1 MDAEGAKQPRNPANP
16 LPFATRNFA
25 LAHGPPVV
33 LNHSRISMKIV
44 GRIGWAV
51 LAAAALLQAPGAEAR
66 EEAEALVAPV
76 RGPSSQS
83 DLNSTQPSAADRAPD
98 RAGITAFSALRY
110 PPTRRDSLIEHQFG
124 EDLADPYRWLEA
136 DVRTSPEVAGW
147 VAQQNAASVAY
158 LAQLPGRD
166 ALREKIRSLFAYER
180 FSLPRK
186 AGGRYFYTR
195 NSGLQNQAVLQVRE
209 GLADEGRLL
218 VDPNAWGTEPDGSQ
232 LALDAWVPSPG
243 GQLLAFTQQRDGSDW
258 RTIRVVDVGSGRTL
272 ADRLEWAN
280 DTAIG
285 WVGDAGFL
293 YARYP
298 APPAGEAYRA
308 PVFDKAIW
316 FHRIGTP
323 QSADIKVFA
332 TPDHR
337 DWNHRVSVTSDGRWA
352 VIISSAST
360 LPRRTVQV
368 IPLSHGKALDRAAN
382 WSALAIAPEMTDDWK
397 FIEGIGDRLWFIT
410 NAGAPHARLVRV
422 DLDRRRSGRFTINTV
437 IGEANDTLDAGRIV
451 GNRLILSYIQRGAS
465 YAVVTDLKGRPKRAI
480 TVDAIGSA
488 SGFGGRPGD
497 PETFYQFSS
506 FNQPPAIFRLDTR
519 TGSVTPFAVPQLS
532 FNPADYVVEQR
543 SFPSKDGTKVPMYVV
558 RKRSLA
564 VAGMAAPT
572 LLYGY
577 GGFDVALTPGYSAV
591 RMAWLEAGGVFALA
605 NIRGGGEFG
614 RAWYDAGRLGNKQNS
629 FDDFIA
635 AGEYLLREG
644 IAAKGGLAIQGGSNG
659 GMLVA
664 AVINQRP
671 DLFAAANPDVGVMDM
686 LRFDRFTS
694 GRFWVDDYGSP
705 AREADWRVLR
715 AYSPYHNIRAA
726 GDYPAI
732 LVTTADTDDRVV
744 PAHSFKYVAALQA
757 ADIGSRPHLLR
768 VEAQAGHGSGRPVD
782 KIIASGA
789 DVLAFLAKWTGLP
802 LE

>member
-1 MDAEGAKQPRNPANP
+1 
-16 LPFATRNFA
+16 
-25 LAHGPPVV
+25 
-33 LNHSRISMKIV
+33 MKIA

-51 LAAAALLQAPGAEAR
+51 LGVAALLHAPGAMAR
-66 EEAEALVAPV
+66 SEAEALAAPV
-76 RGPSSQS
+76 RGPASHSSAEAV
-83 DLNSTQPSAADRAPD
+83 QPSATERAPD
-98 RAGITAFSALRY
+98 RAADKLGITALSALRY
-110 PPTRRDSLIEHQFG
+110 PATRRDSLIERQFG

-136 DVRTSPEVAGW
+136 DVRTSPEVAAW
-147 VAQQNAASVAY
+147 VAQQNAASAAY

-166 ALREKIRSLFAYER
+166 ALRDKIRSLFAYER

-209 GLADEGRLL
+209 GLGGEGRVL
-218 VDPNAWGTEPDGSQ
+218 VDPNQWEESDGKEG
-232 LALDAWVPSPG
+232 LRTLDAWVPSPG
-243 GQLLAFTQQRDGSDW
+243 GSLLALTQQRDGSDW
-258 RTIRVVDVGSGRTL
+258 RTVRVVDVASGKL
-272 ADRLEWAN
+272 LEDRLEWAN

-298 APPAGEAYRA
+298 EPPAGETYRA
-308 PVFDKAIW
+308 PVYDKAIW

-323 QSADIKVFA
+323 QSADIRVFA

-337 DWNHRVSVTSDGRWA
+337 DWNHRVSVSSDGHWA

-360 LPRRTVQV
+360 LPRRTVHL
-368 IPLSHGKALDRAAN
+368 IPLARGRQQDWAAM
-382 WSALAIAPEMTDDWK
+382 SLAPEMTDDWK
-397 FIEGIGDRLWFIT
+397 FVEGIGDRLWFIT
-410 NAGAPHARLVRV
+410 NAGAPHYRLVRV
-422 DLDRRRSGRFTINTV
+422 DLDRKAPGRIAVSTIL
-437 IGEANDTLDAGRIV
+437 GERDDTLDAGRIV
-451 GNRLILSYIQRGAS
+451 GKRLILSYLQRGAS

-480 TVDAIGSA
+480 TVDAIGAA

-519 TGSVTPFAVPQLS
+519 TGAATPFAVPRLS
-532 FNPADYVVEQR
+532 FNPDDYIVEQR
-543 SFPSKDGTKVPMYVV
+543 SFPSRDGTRVPMYVV

-564 VAGMAAPT
+564 VAGHAAPT

-635 AGEYLLREG
+635 AGEYLIKEG

-664 AVINQRP
+664 TVINQRP

-705 AREADWRVLR
+705 SREADWRVLR
-715 AYSPYHNIRAA
+715 AYSPYHNIRVR

-757 ADIGSRPHLLR
+757 ADLGSRPHLLR
-768 VEAQAGHGSGRPVD
+768 VEAQAGHGPGKPVD
-782 KIIASGA
+782 KVISSGA
-789 DVLAFLAKWTGLP
+789 DVLAFLAKWTGLS

>member
-1 MDAEGAKQPRNPANP
+1 M
-16 LPFATRNFA
+16 
-25 LAHGPPVV
+25 
-33 LNHSRISMKIV
+33 
-44 GRIGWAV
+44 GRIGRAV
-51 LAAAALLQAPGAEAR
+51 LVTAAVLLAPGAMAH
-66 EEAEALVAPV
+66 EEAEALAAPLHGLPI
-76 RGPSSQS
+76 RSGTGDAPSA
-83 DLNSTQPSAADRAPD
+83 AADRA
-98 RAGITAFSALRY
+98 AITTLLAPRY
-110 PPTRRDSLIEHQFG
+110 PATRRDSLIERQFG

-136 DVRTSPEVAGW
+136 DVRASSEVAGW
-147 VAQQNAASVAY
+147 VAQQNAASSAY

-166 ALREKIRSLFAYER
+166 ALRDKIRSLFAYER

-186 AGGRYFYTR
+186 AGSRYFYTR
-195 NSGLQNQAVLQVRE
+195 NSGLQNQAALYVRE
-209 GLADEGRLL
+209 GLSGEGRLL
-218 VDPNAWGTEPDGSQ
+218 VDPNGWQGTGDAG
-232 LALDAWVPSPG
+232 LRTLDAWVPSPG
-243 GQLLAFTQQRDGSDW
+243 GRLLAFSQQRDGSDW
-258 RTIRVVDVGSGRTL
+258 RTIRVVDVGSGRVL
-272 ADRLEWAN
+272 EDRLEWAN

-298 APPAGEAYRA
+298 EPPAGEAYRA
-308 PVFDKAIW
+308 PVYDKAIW

-323 QSADIKVFA
+323 QSADVLVFS

-337 DWNHRVSVTSDGRWA
+337 DWNHRVSVSSDGRWA
-352 VIISSAST
+352 VILSSAST
-360 LPRRTVQV
+360 LPRRVLRV
-368 IPLSHGKALDRAAN
+368 IPLARGRAQEWAP
-382 WSALAIAPEMTDDWK
+382 ITVVPEMTSDWK
-397 FIEGIGDRLWFIT
+397 FVEGTGDKLWFVT
-410 NAGAPHARLVRV
+410 NAGAPHYRLVRL
-422 DLDRRRSGRFTINTV
+422 DLDRKAPGALKWSEV
-437 IGEANDTLDAGRIV
+437 VGEKTDTLDAGRIV
-451 GNRLILSYIQRGAS
+451 GDRLVLSYLQRGS
-465 YAVVTDLKGRPKRAI
+465 SIAVVTDLRGRPKRAI

-506 FNQPPAIFRLDTR
+506 FNQPPAIYRLDLR
-519 TGSVTPFAVPQLS
+519 SGAATPFAVPHVP
-532 FNPADYVVEQR
+532 FNPEDYLVEQR
-543 SFPSKDGTKVPMYVV
+543 SFTSKDGTRVPMYLV

-564 VAGMAAPT
+564 ATNKAAPT

-614 RAWYDAGRLGNKQNS
+614 RAWYDAGRLANKQNS

-635 AGEYLLREG
+635 AGEYLVREG
-644 IAAKGGLAIQGGSNG
+644 IAAPRGLAIQGGSNG

-686 LRFDRFTS
+686 LRFDRFTT
-694 GRFWVDDYGSP
+694 GRFWTDDYGSP
-705 AREADWRVLR
+705 SREADWRVLR
-715 AYSPYHNIRAA
+715 AYSPYHNIRARA
-726 GDYPAI
+726 DYPAI

-757 ADIGSRPHLLR
+757 AEIGARPHLLR
-768 VEAQAGHGSGRPVD
+768 VEAQAGHGPGKPVD
-782 KIIASGA
+782 KVIASGA
-789 DVLAFLAKWTGLP
+789 DVLAFLAKWTGLA

>member
-1 MDAEGAKQPRNPANP
+1 
-16 LPFATRNFA
+16 
-25 LAHGPPVV
+25 
-33 LNHSRISMKIV
+33 MKIA

-51 LAAAALLQAPGAEAR
+51 LGVAALLHAPGAMAR
-66 EEAEALVAPV
+66 SEAEALAAPV
-76 RGPSSQS
+76 RGPSSHS
-83 DLNSTQPSAADRAPD
+83 GAEAVQPSANERTLDRAAD
-98 RAGITAFSALRY
+98 KLGITALSALRY
-110 PPTRRDSLIEHQFG
+110 PATRRDSLIERQFG

-136 DVRTSPEVAGW
+136 DVRTSPEVAAW
-147 VAQQNAASVAY
+147 VAKQNAASTAY

-166 ALREKIRSLFAYER
+166 ALRDKIRSLFAYER

-209 GLADEGRLL
+209 GLGGEGRVL
-218 VDPNAWGTEPDGSQ
+218 VDPNQWEENDDKEGLRT
-232 LALDAWVPSPG
+232 LDAWVPSPG
-243 GQLLAFTQQRDGSDW
+243 GSLLALTQQRDGSDW
-258 RTIRVVDVGSGRTL
+258 RTVRVVDVASGKL
-272 ADRLEWAN
+272 LEDRLEWAN

-298 APPAGEAYRA
+298 EPPAGETYRA
-308 PVFDKAIW
+308 PVYDKAIW

-323 QSADIKVFA
+323 QSADIMVFA

-337 DWNHRVSVTSDGRWA
+337 DWNHRVSVSSDGHWA

-360 LPRRTVQV
+360 LPRRTVHL
-368 IPLSHGKALDRAAN
+368 IPLARGRQQDWAAIP
-382 WSALAIAPEMTDDWK
+382 LAPEMTDDWK
-397 FIEGIGDRLWFIT
+397 FVEGMGNRLWFIT
-410 NAGAPHARLVRV
+410 NAAAPHYRLVRV
-422 DLDRRRSGRFTINTV
+422 DLDRKVPGRIAVNTIL
-437 IGEANDTLDAGRIV
+437 GERDDTLDAGRIV
-451 GNRLILSYIQRGAS
+451 GNRLILSYLQHGAS

-480 TVDAIGSA
+480 TVDAIGAA

-519 TGSVTPFAVPQLS
+519 TGAATPFAVPRLS
-532 FNPADYVVEQR
+532 FNPDDYIVEQR
-543 SFPSKDGTKVPMYVV
+543 SFPSRDGTRVPMYVV

-564 VAGMAAPT
+564 MEGHAAPT

-591 RMAWLEAGGVFALA
+591 RMAWLESGGVFALA

-635 AGEYLLREG
+635 AGEYLIKEG

-705 AREADWRVLR
+705 SREADWRVLR
-715 AYSPYHNIRAA
+715 AYSPYHNIASR

-757 ADIGSRPHLLR
+757 ADLGSRPHLLR
-768 VEAQAGHGSGRPVD
+768 VEAQAGHGPGKPVD
-782 KIIASGA
+782 KVISSGA
-789 DVLAFLAKWTGLP
+789 DVLAFLAKWTGLS

>member
-1 MDAEGAKQPRNPANP
+1 M
-16 LPFATRNFA
+16 
-25 LAHGPPVV
+25 
-33 LNHSRISMKIV
+33 
-44 GRIGWAV
+44 
-51 LAAAALLQAPGAEAR
+51 AR
-66 EEAEALVAPV
+66 EEAEALTAPV
-76 RGPSSQS
+76 HGPAGYVAAPSV
-83 DLNSTQPSAADRAPD
+83 QPSATQRSPD
-98 RAGITAFSALRY
+98 RAADRWGITALSVPHY
-110 PPTRRDSLIEHQFG
+110 PPTRREALIEHHFG

-136 DVRTSPEVAGW
+136 DVRGSPEVAGW
-147 VAQQNAASVAY
+147 VAQQNAASSAY

-166 ALREKIRSLFAYER
+166 ALREKIRSLFAFER

-195 NSGLQNQAVLQVRE
+195 NSGLQNQAVLYVRD
-209 GLADEGRLL
+209 GLNGEGRALL
-218 VDPNAWGTEPDGSQ
+218 DPNAWTQEAGEGLRT
-232 LALDAWVPSPG
+232 LDAWVPSPG
-243 GQLLAFTQQRDGSDW
+243 GHLLALTQQRDGSDW
-258 RTIRVVDVGSGRTL
+258 RTIRLVDVATGRML
-272 ADRLEWAN
+272 ADRLDWAN

-285 WVGDAGFL
+285 WIGDAGFL

-298 APPAGEAYRA
+298 EPPAGEAYSA
-308 PVFDKAIW
+308 PVFDKTIW
-316 FHRIGTP
+316 FHRVGTP

-337 DWNHRVSVTSDGRWA
+337 DWNHRVSVSSDGRWG

-360 LPRRTVQV
+360 LPRRTVRV
-368 IPLSHGKALDRAAN
+368 IPLARSKLGSGPQDWTALP
-382 WSALAIAPEMTDDWK
+382 IAPEMTDDWK
-397 FIEGIGDRLWFIT
+397 FVEGVGDRLWFIT
-410 NAGAPHARLVRV
+410 NAGAPHYRLVRV
-422 DLDRRRSGRFTINTV
+422 DLARSGRFTVTDV
-437 IGEANDTLDAGRIV
+437 VGEKSDTLDGGRIV
-451 GNRLILSYIQRGAS
+451 GNRLILSYLQRGAS
-465 YAVVTDLKGRPKRAI
+465 YAVVTDLKGRAKRAI
-480 TVDAIGSA
+480 TVDAIGAA

-506 FNQPPAIFRLDTR
+506 FNQPPSIFRLDMR
-519 TGSVTPFAVPQLS
+519 TGAATPFAVPQLP
-532 FNPADYVVEQR
+532 FRPDDYVVEQR
-543 SFPSKDGTKVPMYVV
+543 SFPSKDGTRVPMYLV

-564 VAGMAAPT
+564 APATPAPT

-614 RAWYDAGRLGNKQNS
+614 RAWYDAGRLANKQNS

-635 AGEYLLREG
+635 AGEYLVNEG

-664 AVINQRP
+664 TVINQRP

-715 AYSPYHNIRAA
+715 AYSPYHNIRPRAQ
-726 GDYPAI
+726 YPAI

-757 ADIGSRPHLLR
+757 ADLGPRPHLLR
-768 VEAQAGHGSGRPVD
+768 VEAQAGHGSGKPVD
-782 KIIASGA
+782 KVIASGA
-789 DVLAFLAKWTGLP
+789 DVLAFLAKWTGLS